1 MTATQLALKS
11 LAVRYEQ
18 LTAEIEALEA
28 QLELLVAKAAPDLVA
43 VKGIGTDIATTL
55 LTTAGDNPD
64 RLRSEGAFA
73 HLCGVAPIPASSGKT
88 NRYRLN
94 RGGDRDAN
102 RALYLLA
109 VGRMGWDPATRAYVE
124 RRTTEGLSKK
134 EILRCL
140 KRYIARELFPLLA
153 RNPAL
158 LTHRQ
163 TCPAA
168 TPPLPTG

>member
-1 MTATQLALKS
+1 MLA
-11 LAVRYEQ
+11 
-18 LTAEIEALEA
+18 
-28 QLELLVAKAAPDLVA
+28 
-43 VKGIGTDIATTL
+43 
-55 LTTAGDNPD
+55 TAGDNPD
-64 RLRSEGAFA
+64 RLRCEGAFA

-88 NRYRLN
+88 NRHRLN

-109 VGRMGWDPATRAYVE
+109 VGRMGWDPATRAY
-124 RRTTEGLSKK
+124 RATHHRGLSKK

-158 LTHRQ
+158 LTLRR

-168 TPPLPTG
+168 TPPLGESVRKTVSTR